1 MMATADAPSSAHE
14 EATAAAV
21 LTEELEAVV
30 STDIAAGDTLKV
42 EAMAGSGKSTALR
55 IYAERRP
62 ELQILYLTFTEA
74 EAREKQADYKRRGL
88 SHVCV
93 STLHAR
99 AFQATFELHCG
110 EVVNQLLLNADS
122 IAKLTC
128 SSSLDWPAARRHA
141 LRRVLERFL
150 SSAAEELGDAHLTGE
165 SAPAGLLSAARAV
178 WHAACQGSVPL
189 SHDMYLK
196 LCCLSP
202 ALRASMFEGIDLVLL
217 DEAHDCTEAQISL
230 VEAPHGRTWASI
242 MVMDFRQ
249 RIYGWRRAASEAY
262 LRALP
267 SVAVRRLSFT
277 WRFGGAL
284 AALVSTLLSH
294 HTPDR
299 RSAGVVVGN
308 DRRRTQIREVESPP
322 FAAVC
327 GAGGCMVVVARTRRS
342 LFQTAMSAV
351 LSGAVD
357 SISFG
362 GNADAAYG
370 MFGGREKLLDTYALS
385 MGRSREAMLLP
396 QHGAAR
402 FTELGFAAF
411 RSAATTSDSREA
423 IEACFVVAQYGAALP
438 QLLRK
443 LDVALRSASPR
454 AVVLVSVHE
463 AKGREWPLV
472 YLHSDLRRQ
481 VVRQAKGSL
490 DRDGDADGSYRL
502 NLVYVAM
509 TRATTTLFLPS
520 SIVASW
526 LRVINAGLP
535 GVARALSEVKL

>member
-1 MMATADAPSSAHE
+1 MATADAACLAHE
-14 EATAAAV
+14 MEATTASV

-30 STDIAAGDTLKV
+30 STDVAVGETLKV

-62 ELQILYLTFTEA
+62 ELRILYLTFTEA

-88 SHVCV
+88 MHVTV

-99 AFQATFELHCG
+99 AFQASFEFHHG
-110 EVVNQLLLNADS
+110 KVVEELLLSAEG
-122 IAKLTC
+122 IARVTC
-128 SSSLDWPAARRHA
+128 SSSLDWPAARRQA

-150 SSAAEELGDAHLTGE
+150 SSADEELGDAHLAGE
-165 SAPAGLLSAARAV
+165 STPAGLLGAARAV
-178 WHAACQGSVPL
+178 WQAACQGNMLL
-189 SHDMYLK
+189 SHDLYLK
-196 LCCLSP
+196 QCCISP
-202 ALRASMFEGIDLVLL
+202 VLRASLFDGVDLVLL

-230 VEAPHGRTWASI
+230 VEGPEGRTWASI
-242 MVMDFRQ
+242 IVMDFRQ

-267 SVAVRRLSFT
+267 AIAVRRLSFT

-294 HTPDR
+294 HTHDR
-299 RSAGVVVGN
+299 QSARVVVGN
-308 DRRRTQIREVESPP
+308 HRRTTQVREVESPP
-322 FAAVC
+322 FVAVC
-327 GAGGCMVVVARTRRS
+327 GAGGCLVVVARTRRS
-342 LFQTAMSAV
+342 LFQTAMSAL

-362 GNADAAYG
+362 GNADAAYS

-385 MGRSREAMLLP
+385 IGRSRQAMLIP

-411 RSAATTSDSREA
+411 RSAATAYDAREA
-423 IEACFVVAQYGAALP
+423 VEACFVVMQYGAALP

-443 LDVALRSASPR
+443 LDAALRSASPR
-454 AVVLVSVHE
+454 AVLLVSVHE
-463 AKGREWPLV
+463 AKGREWPHV

-502 NLVYVAM
+502 NLIYVAM

>member
-1 MMATADAPSSAHE
+1 MVDGDAPSSAHDLP
-14 EATAAAV
+14 TAAAV
-21 LTEELEAVV
+21 FTEELEAVI
-30 STDIAAGDTLKV
+30 STDVAAGDTLKV
-42 EAMAGSGKSTALR
+42 EAMAGSGKSTMLR

-62 ELQILYLTFTEA
+62 ELRILYLTFTEA
-74 EAREKQADYKRRGL
+74 EAREKQADYNRRGL
-88 SHVCV
+88 SHVSV

-99 AFQATFELHCG
+99 AFQASFELHHG
-110 EVVNQLLLNADS
+110 KVVDQLLLSAES
-122 IAKLTC
+122 IAKVTC
-128 SSSLDWPAARRHA
+128 SSSLDWPAARRNA
-141 LRRVLERFL
+141 LCRVLERFF
-150 SSAAEELGDAHLTGE
+150 SSDAEELGDAHLSGE
-165 SAPAGLLSAARAV
+165 TAPAGLLGAARAV
-178 WHAACQGSVPL
+178 WQAALQGGVPL

-196 LCCLSP
+196 QCCLSP
-202 ALRASMFEGIDLVLL
+202 TLRVSMFDGIDLVLL

-267 SVAVRRLSFT
+267 AIAVRRLSFT

-284 AALVSTLLSH
+284 ATLVSTLLSH
-294 HTPDR
+294 HTHDR
-299 RSAGVVVGN
+299 QSARVVVGN
-308 DRRRTQIREVESPP
+308 HFRRTQIREVESPP

-327 GAGGCMVVVARTRRS
+327 GAGGCLVVVARTRLS
-342 LFQTAMSAV
+342 LFQTAMSSL
-351 LSGAVD
+351 LSGAVE

-362 GNADAAYG
+362 GNADAAYS

-385 MGRSREAMLLP
+385 IGRSRDAMLVP

-411 RSAATTSDSREA
+411 RSAATALDSREA
-423 IEACFVVAQYGAALP
+423 MEACFVVLQYGAALP

-443 LDVALRSASPR
+443 LDAALRSASPR
-454 AVVLVSVHE
+454 AVLLVSVHE
-463 AKGREWPLV
+463 AKGREWPFV

-481 VVRQAKGSL
+481 VVRHAKGSL
-490 DRDGDADGSYRL
+490 DRDGDVDGSYRL
-502 NLVYVAM
+502 NLMYVAM

-526 LRVINAGLP
+526 LRTLNSGLP